1 MIVEQIK
8 QEVQIL
14 FKNEG
19 TGHDW
24 YHIKRVL
31 KMSEFLQ
38 SKEGGDLETIQLS
51 ALLHDISDHKFNG
64 GDLKKGGRLAI
75 EMLKEKGFSDEE
87 KLKHIQFIIDH
98 LSFKGGLETVKMDS
112 IEGKIVQDADRIDAL
127 GAIGIGRTFAYGGHK
142 KNPMYDPNIPPVI
155 TTDNYEEFKNAK
167 STTINHFYEKLL
179 LLKDQMN
186 TQAGRK
192 IAEKRH
198 QKIEHFLSNF
208 MDEWNLND
216 INE

>member
-1 MIVEQIK
+1 MIVEKIENRIQA
-8 QEVQIL
+8 L
-14 FKNEG
+14 FENEG

-24 YHIKRVL
+24 YHIERVL

-38 SKEGGDLETIQLS
+38 SNEGGDLEIIQLA

-64 GDLKKGGRLAI
+64 GDLKKGGLLAI
-75 EMLKEKGFSDEE
+75 EMLKEEGFSDEK
-87 KLKHIQFIIDH
+87 KLKQIQFIIDH
-98 LSFKGGLETVKMDS
+98 LSFKGGLETVKFES
-112 IEGKIVQDADRIDAL
+112 IEGKIVQDADRLDAL
-127 GAIGIGRTFAYGGHK
+127 GSIGIGRTFAYGGHK
-142 KNPMYDPNIPPVI
+142 KNPMYDPRIPVI
-155 TTDNYEEFKNAK
+155 TADNYEEFKNAK

-186 TQAGRK
+186 TQTGLK

-198 QKIEHFLSNF
+198 QKMERFLSDF